1 MMSATNLAALVF
13 AAVILVRAE
22 PALARMSPCTPWML
36 RYAFL
41 LLAAGAMAVIL
52 MVCTGQVPPA
62 VAILLLTAGL
72 ALLLLCDR
80 RMRALLPINRKG
92 EPHAQG

>member
-1 MMSATNLAALVF
+1 MNATANLAALLF
-13 AAVILVRAE
+13 AALILFRAE
-22 PALARMSPCTPWML
+22 PAIARMSPCTPWML

-41 LLAAGAMAVIL
+41 LLAAGALAVIL

-72 ALLLLCDR
+72 SLLLLCDR
-80 RMRALLPINRKG
+80 RMRALLPPNRKG